1 MSDQKRKALII
12 GASGLIGSHLLAS
25 GRDLG
30 WEVYGTYNSYPV
42 EGLHHLSLTNKEALL
57 GILKE
62 LRPSVVLVPGAITNV
77 DWAETHEEETFACN
91 VDPIRL
97 IGSWARDE
105 GSLVVFFSTDYV
117 FDGNSGP
124 YAEDDQKSPLSVYGR
139 SKAIAEDILIDSG
152 AEGLIIRTTGVY
164 GREPQGKNF
173 VLRLLK
179 TLDSGGE
186 IKVPR
191 DQIGSPSHA
200 LDVARFTWR
209 LIDKKQ
215 TGIFNVSGP
224 CLMDR
229 WTFAVLCA
237 QLTGRT
243 IRGII
248 GVTTEELNQLAR
260 RPLKGGLLVHKV
272 TETLGILPQDAIS
285 GLSEMLSSGS
295 RVGACERQDKGA
307 REAVLL

>member
-1 MSDQKRKALII
+1 MTDQKRKALVI
-12 GASGLIGSHLLAS
+12 GASGLIGSHLLTR
-25 GRDLG
+25 GRVMG
-30 WEVYGTYNSYPV
+30 WEVYGTYNSFPI
-42 EGLHHLSLTNKEALL
+42 EGLRHLSLTDREALL

-91 VDPIRL
+91 VEPIRL
-97 IGSWARDE
+97 IASWARDE

-117 FDGNSGP
+117 FDGKSGP
-124 YAEDDQKSPLSVYGR
+124 YAEDNEKNPLSVYGR
-139 SKAIAEDILIDSG
+139 SKAVAEDILIDSG
-152 AEGLIIRTTGVY
+152 ARGLIIRTTGVY
-164 GREPQGKNF
+164 GKESQGKNF

-186 IKVPR
+186 IKVPK

-200 LDVARFTWR
+200 PDVARFTWR
-209 LIDKKQ
+209 LIDKNQ

-229 WTFAVLCA
+229 WTFATLCA
-237 QLTGRT
+237 QLTGRPT
-243 IRGII
+243 KGII
-248 GVTTEELNQLAR
+248 DVRTEELNQVAR

-272 TETLGILPQDAIS
+272 TKTLGVLPQDVVS
-285 GLSEMLSSGS
+285 GLSEMLDSGKGLIS
-295 RVGACERQDKGA
+295 CEG
-307 REAVLL
+307 